1 MITNLKFI
9 IISIN
14 KVWLNLKLQ
23 TQLILTAGAVISFSI
38 GSFMSWTILEIQD
51 ANSINDRRIV
61 RDVSSLIGANV
72 VSLINEKT
80 QEGILPFFDRFYQNS
95 PTIRYII
102 FFSQPN
108 NVYYGLPFSYKDASD
123 YKLLPNIGQD
133 QVKTSL
139 LYSSKTLQNQ
149 SIKLNLG
156 SEGKFL
162 GTLIVGIN
170 SSSTLINNSRLT
182 IGIIAIVFIGFWIF
196 LILGA
201 VFNAFTI
208 VKPIKELSVGVKN
221 IADGNF
227 RQRIELPFGGEFGN
241 LILNFNE
248 MGRRLQKFEEN
259 NVEQL
264 MDEKTKLE
272 NLVSTIAD
280 GAVLLD
286 NNLNIILI
294 NEAALNLLG
303 LRKTIPLIRTPLWKH
318 LPVDIQKKMFLALQQ
333 TINSQT
339 SSIFYAEINNLIQSE
354 NATKSSIRV
363 ILKLVYNYKNSFTR
377 LTGITLTIQDN
388 TRELQLDKTRNQFM
402 SNVSHELRTP
412 LFNIKS
418 FIETTK
424 EYKYTLSNNQKN
436 DFLETVN
443 KETDRLTKLV
453 NEILNLSRLESGYKY
468 VFEGVNLN
476 KIIQQIIRNYQFI
489 AQDRAILVETNLN
502 QSLPL
507 VYGNSNLLLQVLI
520 NLIGNAL
527 KFTHKDGAIIIQ
539 AYEIGSKVRIEI
551 IDSGIGISFS
561 SKKKI
566 FNRFVRDEN
575 EVHTLKG
582 TGLGLS
588 IVDTILQNHNS
599 TINVSSKKD
608 VGSVFWFD
616 LMKN

>member
-80 QEGILPFFDRFYQNS
+80 QEGILPFFGRFYQNS

-102 FFSQPN
+102 FFSQPD

-123 YKLLPNIGQD
+123 YKLLPNINQD
-133 QVKTSL
+133 RVKTSL

-149 SIKLNLG
+149 SIKLNLI

-162 GTLIVGIN
+162 GTLIVGITSN
-170 SSSTLINNSRLT
+170 STLINNSRLT

-259 NVEQL
+259 NVEQV

-354 NATKSSIRV
+354 NATKSSICV

-551 IDSGIGISFS
+551 IDSGIGISFR

-575 EVHTLKG
+575 EVHPLKG

>member
-1 MITNLKFI
+1 MCIR
-9 IISIN
+9 
-14 KVWLNLKLQ
+14 
-23 TQLILTAGAVISFSI
+23 
-38 GSFMSWTILEIQD
+38 
-51 ANSINDRRIV
+51 DR
-61 RDVSSLIGANV
+61 
-72 VSLINEKT
+72 
-80 QEGILPFFDRFYQNS
+80 
-95 PTIRYII
+95 
-102 FFSQPN
+102 PN

-123 YKLLPNIGQD
+123 YKLLPNIAQD
-133 QVKTSL
+133 RVKTSL

-149 SIKLNLG
+149 SIKLNLV

-170 SSSTLINNSRLT
+170 SNSTLINNSRLT

-259 NVEQL
+259 NVEQV

-453 NEILNLSRLESGYKY
+453 NEILN
-468 VFEGVNLN
+468 
-476 KIIQQIIRNYQFI
+476 
-489 AQDRAILVETNLN
+489 
-502 QSLPL
+502 
-507 VYGNSNLLLQVLI
+507 
-520 NLIGNAL
+520 
-527 KFTHKDGAIIIQ
+527 
-539 AYEIGSKVRIEI
+539 
-551 IDSGIGISFS
+551 
-561 SKKKI
+561 
-566 FNRFVRDEN
+566 
-575 EVHTLKG
+575 
-582 TGLGLS
+582 
-588 IVDTILQNHNS
+588 
-599 TINVSSKKD
+599 
-608 VGSVFWFD
+608 
-616 LMKN
+616 